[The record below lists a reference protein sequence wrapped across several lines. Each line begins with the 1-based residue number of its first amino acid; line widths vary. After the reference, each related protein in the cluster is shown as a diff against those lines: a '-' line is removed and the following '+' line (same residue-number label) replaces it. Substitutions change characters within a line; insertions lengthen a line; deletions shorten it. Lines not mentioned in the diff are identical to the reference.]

1 MRRALYGPDHE
12 AYRETVREFLAREVV
27 PHQHDWDRDHR
38 IDREVFA
45 RAAKAGIYALEV
57 DERYGGAG
65 EHDYRY
71 RMVVCEE
78 VARVNALSFGLTVSL
93 QDDLV
98 LHYLLDLTTEDQ
110 KQRWLPGFACGELI
124 GALAMTEPG
133 AGSDL
138 RGIRTSARREGDRWI
153 LNGQKTFISSGIM
166 ADLVVV
172 AARTDQQGGSPA
184 FSLFVVERDT
194 PGFRRGRQLEKIGL
208 PAQDTA
214 ELFFD
219 DAAVPLDN
227 LLGEEGRG
235 LHYLMSHLPRER
247 LGVTAQAI
255 STTRAIFE
263 QTVEY
268 CQQRNAFGQPLTAL
282 QHIRFQLAE
291 MATELDIAEAYVDK
305 SVEAFNAGELSPID
319 AAKGKWYVSELQN
332 RLLDRCLQLHGGYGY
347 MVEYPVARAYLDTRA
362 QTIYGGTTEVMKEL
376 IGREIAGSRQAV
388 PPKED

>member
-1 MRRALYGPDHE
+1 MRRTLYGPDHE

-27 PHQHDWDRDHR
+27 PHQHEWDRNHR
-38 IDREVFA
+38 IDRAAFVS
-45 RAAKAGIYALEV
+45 AAKSGIYALEI

-78 VARVNALSFGLTVSL
+78 AAKVNAFSFGLTISL

-98 LHYLLDLTTEDQ
+98 LHYLLDLTNADQ
-110 KQRWLPGFACGELI
+110 KQRWLPSFASGQRI

-138 RGIRTSARREGDRWI
+138 RGIRTTARRDGDSWI
-153 LNGQKTFISSGIM
+153 LSGQKTFISSGIM

-172 AARTDQQGGSPA
+172 AARTNQQGGSHG
-184 FSLFVVERDT
+184 FSLFVVEGDT
-194 PGFRRGRQLEKIGL
+194 PGFRRGRQLDKIGL

-219 DAAVPLDN
+219 DAVVPAEN

-235 LHYLMSHLPRER
+235 LQYLMSHLPRER

-255 STTRAIFE
+255 ATTRAIFD

-268 CQQRNAFGQPLTAL
+268 CRQRNAFAKPLTAL
-282 QHIRFQLAE
+282 QHIRFELAD

-305 SVEAFNAGELSPID
+305 SVQAFNAGELSPID
-319 AAKGKWYVSELQN
+319 AAKGKWYVSELQR
-332 RLLDRCLQLHGGYGY
+332 RLIDRCLQLHGGYGY

-362 QTIYGGTTEVMKEL
+362 QTIYGGTTEIMKEL
-376 IGREIAGSRQAV
+376 IGREIARSGPTSS
-388 PPKED
+388 PKES

>member
-1 MRRALYGPDHE
+1 VHRTLYGSDHQ
-12 AYRETVREFLAREVV
+12 AYRETVHEFLAREVA
-27 PHQHDWDRDHR
+27 PYHNDWDRNHR

-45 RAAKAGIYALEV
+45 SAAKAGIYALEI

-78 VARVNALSFGLTVSL
+78 VAKVNALSFGLTISL

-98 LHYLLDLTTEDQ
+98 LHYLLDLTTKDQ
-110 KQRWLPGFACGELI
+110 KQRWLPGFASGELV

-133 AGSDL
+133 TGSDL
-138 RGIRTSARREGDRWI
+138 RGIRTTARRDGDSWI

-172 AARTDQQGGSPA
+172 AARTDHEGGSRG

-194 PGFRRGRQLEKIGL
+194 PGFRRGRQLDKIGL

-219 DAAVPLDN
+219 DAVVPGDN

-235 LHYLMSHLPRER
+235 LQHLMSHLPRER

-255 STTRAIFE
+255 ATTRAIFD

-268 CQQRNAFGQPLTAL
+268 CQQRNAFGKPLTAK
-282 QHIRFQLAE
+282 QHIRFELAE
-291 MATELDIAEAYVDK
+291 MATEIDITEAYVDK
-305 SVEAFNAGELSPID
+305 SVHAFNAGELSPID
-319 AAKGKWYVSELQN
+319 AAKGKWYVSELQR

-362 QTIYGGTTEVMKEL
+362 QTIYGGTTEIMKEI
-376 IGREIAGSRQAV
+376 IGRDIAGSS
-388 PPKED
+388 